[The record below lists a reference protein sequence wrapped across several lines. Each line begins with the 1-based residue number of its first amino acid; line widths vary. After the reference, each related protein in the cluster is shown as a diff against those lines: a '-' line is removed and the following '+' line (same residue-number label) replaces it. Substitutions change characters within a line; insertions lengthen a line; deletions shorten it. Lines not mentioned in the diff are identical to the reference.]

1 MQIQARRS
9 LVAALVALLVLL
21 IAHWFDAGVLVD
33 ARNGFS
39 YTYDPVA
46 LVDLT
51 AIAHI
56 LTAAGVVAI
65 ALAGWRSRSL
75 AVGIGYAVVG
85 GFLVFLPPLIWLVAV
100 SVNGACPVAPQ
111 PIADTLWSWDSTLE
125 TGRTGAVFILAAAM
139 FLTGVAVS
147 WSVLQ
152 GRHDAAAA
160 VEPVIGL
167 HDLNPGFARA
177 EASPAWAPSPIHLPS
192 EPETDRNLGEFPAD
206 SEDDRH
212 AGVGLVETDEDVTLE
227 PLRSDGIAMMP
238 HHPSDKP

>member
-1 MQIQARRS
+1 MQIRARRS

-39 YTYDPVA
+39 YSYDPVP

-56 LTAAGVVAI
+56 VTAAGVVAI

-85 GFLVFLPPLIWLVAV
+85 GFLVFLPPLIWSVAV
-100 SVNGACPVAPQ
+100 SVNGASPVAPQ
-111 PIADTLWSWDSTLE
+111 PIANALWSWDSTLE
-125 TGRTGAVFILAAAM
+125 TGRIGAVFTLAAAM
-139 FLTGVAVS
+139 LLTGVAVI

-160 VEPVIGL
+160 VEPVIAL
-167 HDLNPGFARA
+167 PDFIPGFGRA
-177 EASPAWAPSPIHLPS
+177 EASPAWAPSPIDLPS
-192 EPETDRNLGEFPAD
+192 EPEAYGDLGEFPAD
-206 SEDDRH
+206 SEQDWH
-212 AGVGLVETDEDVTLE
+212 AGVGLVETEEDVTLE
-227 PLRSDGIAMMP
+227 PLRSDGIAIVP
-238 HHPSDKP
+238 HHPSDKR

>member
-21 IAHWFDAGVLVD
+21 SAHWFDAGVLVD
-33 ARNGFS
+33 VRNGFS
-39 YTYDPVA
+39 YTYDPVP

-56 LTAAGVVAI
+56 VTAAGVLAI

-75 AVGIGYAVVG
+75 AVGIAYAVVG
-85 GFLVFLPPLIWLVAV
+85 GFLVFLPPLIWSVAV
-100 SVNGACPVAPQ
+100 SVNGTPPVAPQ
-111 PIADTLWSWDSTLE
+111 PVANTLWSWDSMLE
-125 TGRTGAVFILAAAM
+125 TGRTGAVFTLAAAM
-139 FLTGVAVS
+139 FLTGVAVI

-167 HDLNPGFARA
+167 HDLSPRFGPA
-177 EASPAWAPSPIHLPS
+177 EASPASAPSPIHLPS
-192 EPETDRNLGEFPAD
+192 EPEADRNLGEFPAD

-212 AGVGLVETDEDVTLE
+212 VGAGLVETKEDVTLE
-227 PLRSDGIAMMP
+227 PLGSVGIAIVP
-238 HHPSDKP
+238 RHPSDKR